1 MLIRSSDFVKALEEQ
16 ATGATML
23 NLSNK
28 TLGAMEIALPSVEVQ
43 HELLER
49 ISDMDSETMSA
60 GDAYRTKLT
69 DLTDLRQSLLQ
80 KAFAGELT

>member
-1 MLIRSSDFVKALEEQ
+1 
-16 ATGATML
+16 
-23 NLSNK
+23 
-28 TLGAMEIALPSVEVQ
+28 
-43 HELLER
+43 
-49 ISDMDSETMSA
+49 MDSETMSA